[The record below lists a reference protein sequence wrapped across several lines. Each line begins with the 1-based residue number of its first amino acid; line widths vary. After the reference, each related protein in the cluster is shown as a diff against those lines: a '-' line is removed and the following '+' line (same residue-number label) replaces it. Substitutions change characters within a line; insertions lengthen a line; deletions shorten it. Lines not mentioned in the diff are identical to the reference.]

1 MQKVYHNQEIFDFLF
16 AANYRFKKMDD
27 IGLEELESF
36 LNNDSYFLQAFDEL
50 CYSDD
55 ELTLKLSYRS
65 WTLTLNL
72 VLPLLV

>member
-1 MQKVYHNQEIFDFLF
+1 
-16 AANYRFKKMDD
+16 MDD
-27 IGLEELESF
+27 IDLKELESF

-55 ELTLKLSYRS
+55 ELTLNLSYRS